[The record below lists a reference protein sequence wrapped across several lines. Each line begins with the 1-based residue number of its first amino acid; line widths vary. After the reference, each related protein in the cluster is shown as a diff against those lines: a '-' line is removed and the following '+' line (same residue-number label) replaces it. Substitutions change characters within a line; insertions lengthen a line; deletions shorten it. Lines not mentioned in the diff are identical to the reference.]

1 MKLRQR
7 FSIAFSVILML
18 IASMLWGVPTARAAD
33 HRDAPTIDGIPEGD
47 LTDVFAFLDAND
59 SSGATMCLIMN
70 VNPFSLGAELPGYR
84 FGNDLLYQFHVDND
98 GDAVDELVIQIEFF
112 NDASGVQMM
121 NVWGPRKPASVKN
134 VVPQPSGKPDI
145 TGPLSTLVTNGDKTI
160 KVWAGQFDD
169 PFVFDI
175 GQFFRIN
182 GKADQDVFR
191 GFTSPVLG
199 ALRGRPTRNDGTSG
213 VDGFGGFNLSSIQVE
228 VPTAKLLG
236 TKAPVI
242 NVWATVSRPVST
254 MISEKSGEHFS
265 KSFTQVDRMGQQVF
279 NTVFIPASMKDA
291 VNFGVPSDD
300 VKNYGLLIP
309 DALTTAD
316 NDGTGNTVAGR
327 ASLLQQIGVTS
338 SPNGAPLLPSGING
352 SPIYANTSK
361 DLLRSAILPDFL
373 RIDTSVLPPNDAPT
387 PTTIGAFEGA
397 KAGNITV
404 GFQNGRRPGDAVG
417 DIVLLLARQLA
428 DIHFPAST
436 GVPGSGPLGSRHALL
451 CDNAAFPECTDRRI
465 LTVLQGTDFIK
476 PDNQL
481 TNLTI
486 SGNDLPLSTSFP
498 FLAKAHPLPGEPG
511 TINFPPQ
518 M

>member
-1 MKLRQR
+1 MKLRKR
-7 FSIAFSVILML
+7 LSLVVSLMAMMV
-18 IASMLWGVPTARAAD
+18 ASTLWGIPVARAAD
-33 HRDAPTIDGIPEGD
+33 HRDAPTIDGIPEAD
-47 LTDVFAFLDAND
+47 LTDIFAFLDPND
-59 SSGATMCLIMN
+59 SSGGTMCFIMN
-70 VNPFSLGAELPGYR
+70 VNPFSLGAELPSYR
-84 FGNDLLYQFHVDND
+84 FGTDLLYQFHVDND
-98 GDAVDELVIQIEFF
+98 GDAVDELVIQIEFV
-112 NDASGVQMM
+112 NTASGQMV
-121 NVWGPRKPASVKN
+121 NVWGPRKPASVKA

-242 NVWATVSRPVST
+242 NVWGTVSRPVST
-254 MISEKSGEHFS
+254 LISAKSGEHFS
-265 KSFTQVDRMGQQVF
+265 KNFTQVDRMAQQVF

-291 VNFGVPSDD
+291 VNFTVPSDD
-300 VKNYGLLIP
+300 VKNYSMFVP
-309 DALTTAD
+309 DALTTTD
-316 NDGTGNTVAGR
+316 NDGTGNTIAAR

-338 SPNGAPLLPSGING
+338 APNGAPLLPSGVSG

-361 DLLRSAILPDFL
+361 ELLRLAVLPDLL

-387 PTTIGAFEGA
+387 PSTIGAFEGA
-397 KAGNITV
+397 KAGSVTF
-404 GFQNGRRPGDAVG
+404 GLQNGRRPGDAVA
-417 DIVLLLARQLA
+417 DILLLLARQLA
-428 DIHFPAST
+428 DIHFPTGS
-436 GVPGSGPLGSRHALL
+436 GVPGSGPVGTRHALL
-451 CDNAAFPECTDRRI
+451 CDNAQFPECTDRRI